1 MHYIKCNHAMNS
13 MDGVQQGSKK
23 QKKGKGSACF
33 SFMDNVLQ
41 GCMDNKNKKDDLWT
55 RSYP

>member
-1 MHYIKCNHAMNS
+1 MNS